1 MEKLSIMISKISFH
15 TFLFS
20 LLPILF
26 LYSFNIHEILPDKII
41 IPLLG
46 SLAIVFVIW
55 LVLRFFIGSEKSGLM
70 ISWFLVLFALHGNIH
85 ILLLNHDNEFLQ
97 IFGKNLILGPI
108 FFTIFVLGIIYLHK
122 TKSLSD
128 KISVANVMSI
138 TIVGFLS
145 ISIIVF
151 FVGNPV
157 DLTASKYVELP
168 LIVADLEKKPDVY
181 FFVLDGYS
189 GRDTL
194 KSDFNYDLTNFENK
208 LMQRGF
214 LIPQASYSNYPSTA
228 ASSPSFLNM
237 MYLDVIPNELGK
249 NSTDQRIIHKI
260 TNENNVMKIFK
271 KNGYRITT
279 FYAGSG
285 ATGDPTLVDRKL
297 CNYGTIDYDLRKNFV
312 LTYIPISYF
321 NKQLLQQQKYEKLEC
336 FFSTVM
342 NFDKDEQRPDYIH
355 GHISLPHAPYIYNEK
370 GERVFS
376 VVGLKDNNA
385 YFKQLLFT
393 NTKMLEIIDS
403 IQNHSPTAI
412 IMIIADHGYR
422 GEINWENP
430 TNKDYTRGFNII
442 SAFYFPGKD
451 VNLPSEFSTVNT
463 FRIFFNEYFNAN
475 YEILENRH
483 FWHVEKIAYFDYR
496 EVSND
501 FKN

>member
-1 MEKLSIMISKISFH
+1 MISKISFH

-55 LVLRFFIGSEKSGLM
+55 LVLRFFVGSKKSGLM
-70 ISWFLVLFALHGNIH
+70 ISWFLVLFALHGNVH
-85 ILLLNHDNEFLQ
+85 VLLLTHDNEIFQ

-108 FFTIFVLGIIYLHK
+108 FFIIFVLGIIYLHK
-122 TKSLSD
+122 TKSLD
-128 KISVANVMSI
+128 EKISVANVMSI

-145 ISIIVF
+145 ISMIVF
-151 FVGNPV
+151 FVENPM
-157 DLTASKYVELP
+157 DSTASKYLELP
-168 LIVADLEKKPDVY
+168 LIVADIEKKPDVY
-181 FFVLDGYS
+181 FFVLDEYS

-194 KSDFNYDLTNFENK
+194 KLDFNYDLTNFENELK
-208 LMQRGF
+208 QRGF
-214 LIPQASYSNYPSTA
+214 LIPHASYSNYPNTA

-237 MYLDVIPNELGK
+237 KYLDFLPEEFGRGAADL
-249 NSTDQRIIHKI
+249 RIMHDI

-271 KNGYRITT
+271 KNGYRITS
-279 FYAGSG
+279 FYAGVG
-285 ATGDPTLVDRKL
+285 WTGDAAMVDRKL
-297 CNYGTIDYDLRKNFV
+297 CNYGMIDSDLLKHFV
-312 LTYIPISYF
+312 LTYMPISYF
-321 NKQLLQQQKYEKLEC
+321 NNQLLQHNQYEKLQC

-355 GHISLPHAPYIYNEK
+355 GHIKLPHGPYIFNEK

-376 VVGLKDNNA
+376 VDDFNDKNA

-393 NTKMLEIIDS
+393 NTKMLEIIDA
-403 IQNHSPTAI
+403 IQNHSPTAVI
-412 IMIIADHGYR
+412 IIISDHGYR
-422 GEINWENP
+422 AEINWENP
-430 TNKDYTRGFNII
+430 TNIDYRRGFNVI

-483 FWHVEKIAYFDYR
+483 FWYVEEIAPYDFI

-501 FKN
+501 FKKLKKDN